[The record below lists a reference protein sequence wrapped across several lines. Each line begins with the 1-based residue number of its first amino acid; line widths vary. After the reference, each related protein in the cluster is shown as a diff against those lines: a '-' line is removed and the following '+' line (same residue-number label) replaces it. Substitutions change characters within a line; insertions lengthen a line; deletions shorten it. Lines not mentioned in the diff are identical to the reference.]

1 MTADIRLL
9 AYLDGEL
16 DPEGR
21 AAFEAEMAADPA
33 LAAQVAAHR
42 ALAAR
47 VSAAYAPVLDEPVP
61 PQLLAMA
68 SVANDRGARPS
79 PRLPRLPWAAL
90 AACLAVG
97 LIAGRLALPQAGPL
111 VSRGGVL
118 LAQGGLARALTT
130 QLAAQDGV
138 VKVGLTFKA
147 ADGRYCRTFQSARDG
162 LAGLTCRRDGR
173 WVAETVAAFHP
184 EASPDY
190 RTAASQAPPAVLA
203 AVDATIVGA
212 PLDATAERAARDRAW
227 VP

>member
-21 AAFEAEMAADPA
+21 ATFEAEMAADPA
-33 LAAQVAAHR
+33 LAAEVAAHR
-42 ALAAR
+42 SLAAR

-61 PQLLAMA
+61 PELLAMA
-68 SVANDRGARPS
+68 SAANGRGARPA
-79 PRLPRLPWAAL
+79 PRLWWAAL
-90 AACLAVG
+90 AASLVAG

-111 VSRGGVL
+111 VSHDGALV
-118 LAQGGLARALTT
+118 AQGGLDRALTN

-184 EASPDY
+184 QASPDY
-190 RTAASQAPPAVLA
+190 RTAGSQTPPAVLA
-203 AVDATIVGA
+203 AVDATITGA

-227 VP
+227 AP